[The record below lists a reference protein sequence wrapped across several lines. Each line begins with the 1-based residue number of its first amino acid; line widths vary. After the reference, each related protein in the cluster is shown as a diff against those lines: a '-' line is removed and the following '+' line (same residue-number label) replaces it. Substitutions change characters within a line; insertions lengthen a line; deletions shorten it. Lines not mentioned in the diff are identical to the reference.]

1 MEFPARNAETS
12 LGMRLSTAQTPT
24 QRGFCVPGW
33 GFHSRPGSPRPLKRL
48 PREVY
53 AFPAGNSIP
62 GRDLPD
68 RSNPAWILFR
78 QDSAIQSRNP
88 MFAKRLA
95 MAEPKDNRGR
105 TRTQRQE
112 DTRRTTLRRR
122 LLREKAAL
130 FDQRSCEF
138 LEGAAPAASAAS
150 AAGSA
155 HRASPSPHGLVPE
168 EAQDS
173 PEDPWGAA
181 LRSRKALQRIS
192 KENLVLESQNYILK
206 KLLSPN
212 QQRCFMMEWR
222 EVEPTLAALQ
232 PLL

>member
-1 MEFPARNAETS
+1 MPPEHSPGREASTFPARS
-12 LGMRLSTAQTPT
+12 SIPD
-24 QRGFCVPGW
+24 RGYD
-33 GFHSRPGSPRPLKRL
+33 RPLKRI

>member
-1 MEFPARNAETS
+1 
-12 LGMRLSTAQTPT
+12 
-24 QRGFCVPGW
+24 
-33 GFHSRPGSPRPLKRL
+33 
-48 PREVY
+48 
-53 AFPAGNSIP
+53 
-62 GRDLPD
+62 
-68 RSNPAWILFR
+68 
-78 QDSAIQSRNP
+78 

-95 MAEPKDNRGR
+95 MAEPKDNKGRTRTQRQEDTRRTTSLRANKRLAMAEPKDNKGR

>member
-1 MEFPARNAETS
+1 MELPR
-12 LGMRLSTAQTPT
+12 LGIPSAQTPT
-24 QRGFCVPGW
+24 QRGFCVPSW

>member
-1 MEFPARNAETS
+1 MELPR
-12 LGMRLSTAQTPT
+12 LGIPSAQTPT

>member
-1 MEFPARNAETS
+1 
-12 LGMRLSTAQTPT
+12 MRLSTAQTPT

-95 MAEPKDNRGR
+95 MAEPKDNKGR